1 MVLTKN
7 IIKINKQSSEK
18 IIEGYTRE
26 SGVRG
31 LEKQIAKII
40 RNVAKCIAM
49 QEDYSSDLK
58 IEDIHKILG
67 VYQFLKINMKIMKLQ
82 E

>member
-1 MVLTKN
+1 MNMVLSKN
-7 IIKINKQSSEK
+7 IVKINKQSCEK
-18 IIEGYTRE
+18 IIDGYTRE

-49 QEDYSSDLK
+49 QEEYSSDLNL
-58 IEDIHKILG
+58 DRYL
-67 VYQFLKINMKIMKLQ
+67 
-82 E
+82 